1 MGEDLLTYWLLIYEM
16 NGFGLILQALK
27 FMVQLEP
34 LNLHRARVFFSL
46 WFTATSPAP
55 RQCLAQSGGAVLSVI
70 LVASPVAEPEVQ
82 GALAP

>member
-34 LNLHRARVFFSL
+34 LNLHRARVFFFFVVYGYIPSAQTMSSTE
-46 WFTATSPAP
+46 WRGGSVCDPCCITS
-55 RQCLAQSGGAVLSVI
+55 S
-70 LVASPVAEPEVQ
+70 
-82 GALAP
+82 